1 MQSSRK
7 QEKKQSN
14 PLKKPKLGQQQQNHH
29 TVVSEMFISDGSASA
44 CYSQNITERLTST
57 LTLAKSSITL
67 PSKETVRIIQFN
79 HYYCTIFLSFLLLWD
94 LLLTFLCIC
103 IVLSNHGTALL
114 SLALCMQAQ
123 TTGRQPPLWQLID
136 KPKMSRQVK
145 RTEIPMTEKLGI
157 GQTIISIFYTA

>member
-67 PSKETVRIIQFN
+67 PSKEMVRIIQ
-79 HYYCTIFLSFLLLWD
+79 SLLLYY
-94 LLLTFLCIC
+94 FLEFSPIMGLAFN
-103 IVLSNHGTALL
+103 ISLYLYSPIKSWHGPPLSSTVHAGTDNR
-114 SLALCMQAQ
+114 Q
-123 TTGRQPPLWQLID
+123 TTSTLTTYQ
-136 KPKMSRQVK
+136 
-145 RTEIPMTEKLGI
+145 
-157 GQTIISIFYTA
+157 